1 MRRGGEDARAEEAR
15 QGKIHWREFTAVVVG
30 LSRSSLEEE
39 AEKQAEAE
47 AGHDDSASVEGATR
61 NDRRL
66 GRTSRRREED
76 ERREREGQGSRFGL
90 EFLDDTGGRS
100 RRS

>member
-1 MRRGGEDARAEEAR
+1 MRRGGEENARAEEAR

-76 ERREREGQGSRFGL
+76 ERREKERERR
-90 EFLDDTGGRS
+90 TGVPVRS
-100 RRS
+100 